1 METIIDAAIELKHD
15 SLLKQ
20 ILRNNRVIAVVGL
33 SPKED
38 RPSHRI
44 AVYLLEQGY
53 EVISVNPMHTEI
65 LAQPS
70 YPSLLEIP
78 GEIDLV
84 VVFRRSEFVP
94 DIVKQSIE
102 KKARVLW
109 LQDGVI
115 HQEAA
120 ERALSAGL
128 QVVMDRCILRDHKRL
143 IHGVSLGRILADFR
157 IQQGLSLEDVA
168 KSIDMTPEKLEIFEN
183 DPDGGI
189 STDLIKR
196 IASVIEGS

>member
-1 METIIDAAIELKHD
+1 METIINAVIELEHD
-15 SLLKQ
+15 S
-20 ILRNNRVIAVVGL
+20 ILREILHSNHVIALVGL

-53 EVISVNPMHTEI
+53 KVIPVNPMHTEI
-65 LAQPS
+65 LGQPS

-78 GEIDLV
+78 SEIDLV
-84 VVFRRSEFVP
+84 DVFRRSEFVP
-94 DIVKQSIE
+94 EIVKESIE
-102 KKARVLW
+102 KKASVLW

-120 ERALSAGL
+120 EKALSAGL

-143 IHGVSLGRILADFR
+143 IQGTPLGRILAEFR
-157 IQQGLSLEDVA
+157 IQQGVALEDVA
-168 KSIDMTPEKLEIFEN
+168 KRIDMTPEKLEILEN

-189 STDLIKR
+189 STGLMKR

>member
-1 METIIDAAIELKHD
+1 MKKIINAEIRLEHD

-20 ILRNNRVIAVVGL
+20 ILLKNRVIALVGL

-53 EVISVNPMHTEI
+53 EVIPVNPVHTEI
-65 LAQPS
+65 LGRPS

-78 GEIDLV
+78 HEIDLV
-84 VVFRRSEFVP
+84 DVFRRSEYVP
-94 DIVKQSIE
+94 EIVKASIK
-102 KKARVLW
+102 KKASVLW

-120 ERALSAGL
+120 ESALSAGM
-128 QVVMDRCILRDHKRL
+128 QVVMDRCIFRDHKRL
-143 IHGVSLGRILADFR
+143 IHGVPLGRILADFR
-157 IQQGLSLEDVA
+157 IQQGVSLEDVA
-168 KSIDMTPEKLEIFEN
+168 KRIDMTPEKLEKLEN
-183 DPDGGI
+183 DTDGNI
-189 STDLIKR
+189 STDLIKG
-196 IASVIEGS
+196 IASAIEGS